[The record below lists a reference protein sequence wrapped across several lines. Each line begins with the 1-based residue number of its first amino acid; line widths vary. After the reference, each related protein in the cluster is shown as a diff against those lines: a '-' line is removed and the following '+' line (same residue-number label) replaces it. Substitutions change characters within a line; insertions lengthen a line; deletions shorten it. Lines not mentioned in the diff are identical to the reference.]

1 MNKISN
7 KNILILFTVFSFF
20 IIYFVIGIKILSDT
34 RDYNSECKNYL
45 WIYNLVY
52 IIFFPFKVHL
62 IGESNQEKI
71 NQNSVETIKIVNFK
85 INNELNCVNISYFAF
100 VYITDFILFIWGI
113 IEVLNYNYNCSSFDV
128 KLIFGLFN
136 TLMSCM
142 LLVIYTCL
150 ICYIVIE
157 NDKNNVKMMVENN
170 NKFNYEKRKHHN
182 EILNRNMK
190 CKITDI

>member
-52 IIFFPFKVHL
+52 IIFFPFKVNL
-62 IGESNQEKI
+62 IGEENQEKI
-71 NQNSVETIKIVNFK
+71 NQNTVENIKIVNFK
-85 INNELNCVNISYFAF
+85 INNELNCINISYLAF

-113 IEVLNYNYNCSSFDV
+113 IEVLNYNYNCNSFDV

-150 ICYIVIE
+150 IFYIVIE
-157 NDKNNVKMMVENN
+157 NDKNNVKIIVEKNN
-170 NKFNYEKRKHHN
+170 NFKYESRRNQKDRF
-182 EILNRNMK
+182 NRNMK